1 MKLVFMQNNKRE
13 IFNGFIR
20 TQLEN
25 IAPDMTLLDSAFTT
39 FLLERKE
46 RKKKKRWFFWLFLL
60 LPVFII
66 PFNYHIISNKNN
78 FTNTKLDVKKEN
90 TPIIANDTSTILNT
104 ETNEQKNS
112 SDTAKEKLR
121 KSIQLNLTEDNKA
134 RDVDKLQQKK
144 INDKPNT
151 AEQNGVFNKITPAN
165 SVILSGKVLQK
176 NIFWKVDSVIK
187 KKDKVVTKADTFYI
201 VW

>member
-1 MKLVFMQNNKRE
+1 MKLVLMQNNKRE
-13 IFNGFIR
+13 IFNSFIR